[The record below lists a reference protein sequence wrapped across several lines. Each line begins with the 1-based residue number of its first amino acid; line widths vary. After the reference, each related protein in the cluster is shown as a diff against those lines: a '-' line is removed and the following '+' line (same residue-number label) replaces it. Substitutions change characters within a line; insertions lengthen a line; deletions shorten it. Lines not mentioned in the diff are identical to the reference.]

1 LTHFVHFGEGRPF
14 LYLSTSMNP
23 MRLLNHTIQLRST
36 LRAASLLGAAVAV
49 AATPLLGGGL
59 ASVKKPQPNRMPAN
73 LSGHA
78 SAAIQDKVPVMVE
91 LKEDAAAIPYATAY
105 KAAMAAANAETAKA
119 IAGAKTTQQADSI
132 RRQADTQKILISPAA
147 TQQIKATIQRLDQA
161 QQQMLPS
168 LTGGNIGGQVLYRV
182 QKAYNGI
189 AIMVTPDK
197 IAAIQALPNVKAV
210 HPMAPKVPLAFSDI
224 DFLGAR
230 SFWNPSPP
238 NTHPN
243 HLGIH
248 GEAINVA
255 DIDSGLDYIHVNF
268 GGPGSSGYAQ
278 VPDHT
283 QPSNPFF
290 PSRKVPGGYD
300 FAGDDYDA
308 TGTPAQQV
316 PHPDPD
322 PFDSGL
328 AGGHGTGTASLI
340 GGYGVNSNGTVF
352 TGSYGSSTPIGSM
365 SISPGFAPLC
375 NIYALKVFGTGS
387 TNLVTAAIDWAM
399 DPNGDGDMS
408 DHMDVINMSLGGP
421 DGFAEDSDNISAS
434 NAAAI
439 GIIVASAAGNDG
451 DTYYIVSGPS
461 VATGTL
467 SVAASF
473 NDQSGYFANASVT
486 GNSTNLSGKKFGAV
500 FASSSPHTSVTND
513 VVYAIPHNGSTA
525 FTNAAQVAG
534 HIALIDRGV
543 ATFTVKAQNAMAAG
557 AVGIIVADN
566 RPEDPITQSTDNAN
580 PPLNIPDVMITQ
592 ADGNTIKTAAQ
603 FDSTT
608 GAATVPTN
616 VTISPEMQLM
626 VTHPT
631 NPPGSNAGPG
641 SPDTIPSYSSRG
653 PRSGD
658 NGLKPDLTAPAEV
671 VSVAAYASGNG
682 PSTFNG
688 TSSSTPHVAGSMA
701 LLRQLHPSWSVAEL
715 NAVIANTATHDLFT
729 TEPGPS
735 PSPTPDVQLGVG
747 RIGAG
752 RIDLDKASNALVVA
766 YDADDNST
774 GLSFGHVAVPV
785 DSGATITKNILVTN
799 KGTTDATYD
808 LSYHD
813 VNAVGDANFTFAGPI
828 TIPAGQSI
836 NVPVTF
842 TATGNTINHPM
853 DPSISPFDPHGFGF
867 DREWLTEK
875 TGYLVFTPP
884 SSSSAKAVRSVH
896 KASAR
901 KARASGKRR
910 VTATGVT
917 PSGSPAASTAPSLR
931 VALYAA
937 PSAAASM
944 HATSNGFVP
953 DANSGTFNVN
963 LTGAD
968 IFTGGNVGGG
978 GDVVSLL
985 KAFELQFAHPAVGT
999 PNAPATPN
1007 VLKYAG
1013 VTSDYNEQSSHPS
1026 DGSDFTVITFGID
1039 RFGDVTVPAIYDAA
1053 DVRIFIDADQ
1063 DGTDDFEIITDS
1075 LGDAELAPAQG
1086 NIDNVYYPILLDL
1099 KHGGGG
1105 LEPPLPTNL
1114 VDPQL
1119 LDMNTFNN
1127 SAVILPI
1134 FAGDIGLAGAGA
1146 TAFNYRVEIHDRTG
1160 ALSSSTPELTYD
1172 MAAPGVNVQHG
1183 NNILTDQNNVP
1194 LTTEPVLYQD
1204 TAGNGIPADYVG
1216 QNVRNNASLGVLLLH
1231 MHNGP
1236 GNRSDAV
1243 VLRAPILTNFSPTH
1257 GAPGT
1262 RVTITGNNFNNGV
1275 TVTFNN
1281 KPASSVSV
1289 ISATTLV
1296 ATVPNGATTGRIRV
1310 SNSVGTATSRTNFS
1324 VP

>member
-1 LTHFVHFGEGRPF
+1 MIAL
-14 LYLSTSMNP
+14 
-23 MRLLNHTIQLRST
+23 
-36 LRAASLLGAAVAV
+36 

-59 ASVKKPQPNRMPAN
+59 ATGKKLQPNRKPVN
-73 LSGHA
+73 VTGHIA
-78 SAAIQDKVPVMVE
+78 AAIQKSVPVMVE
-91 LKEDAAAIPYATAY
+91 LKEDAASVAYAQAY
-105 KAAMAAANAETAKA
+105 KAALAAANAQTAQA
-119 IAGAKTTQQADSI
+119 IAAAKTPQQAESVRQQAD
-132 RRQADTQKILISPAA
+132 AQKIQISPAA
-147 TQQIKATIQRLDQA
+147 TQQIKGTIQRLDQT
-161 QQQMLPS
+161 QQQLLPS
-168 LTGGNIGGQVLYRV
+168 LTGGNIQGQVLYRI

-189 AIMVTPDK
+189 AMMVAPDK

-210 HPMAPKVPLAFSDI
+210 HPMAPKIPLAFSDI

-248 GEAINVA
+248 GEAVNVA
-255 DIDSGLDYIHVNF
+255 DIDSGLDYIHTNF
-268 GGPGSSGYAQ
+268 GGPGSSGYAE
-278 VPDHT
+278 VPNHT
-283 QPSNPFF
+283 QAPNAFF

-340 GGYGVNSNGTVF
+340 GGYGVNANGTVF
-352 TGSYGSSTPIGSM
+352 TGSYSSSTPIGSM

-375 NIYALKVFGTGS
+375 NLYALKVFGTGS
-387 TNLVTAAIDWAM
+387 TNLVSEAIDWAM

-421 DGFAEDSDNISAS
+421 DGFAEDPDNVTAS

-486 GNSTNLSGKKFGAV
+486 GNSSNLSGKKFAAV
-500 FASSSPHTSVTND
+500 FANSSPHTSVTND

-534 HIALIDRGV
+534 HIALIDRGTV
-543 ATFTVKAQNAMAAG
+543 TFTVKAENAMAAG
-557 AVGIIVADN
+557 AVGIIIADN
-566 RPEDPITQSTDNAN
+566 RPEDPITQATDDAD
-580 PPLNIPDVMITQ
+580 PPVNVPDVMITQ
-592 ADGNTIKTAAQ
+592 DDGNTIKTAAQ

-608 GAATVPTN
+608 GVATVATN
-616 VTISPEMQLM
+616 VTIAPEPSLM
-626 VTHPT
+626 VSHPT
-631 NPPGSNAGPG
+631 NPPGSGARAG

-671 VSVAAYASGNG
+671 VSVAAYASGNL
-682 PSTFNG
+682 PSNFNG
-688 TSSSTPHVAGSMA
+688 TSSATPHVAGSMA

-752 RIDLDKASNALVVA
+752 RIDLDKASNDLVVA
-766 YDADDNST
+766 YDADNNST

-785 DSGATITKNILVTN
+785 DSSSQITKNVFVEN
-799 KGTTDATYD
+799 KGTTDVTYD
-808 LSYHD
+808 LTYQD
-813 VNAVGDANFTFAGPI
+813 VNAVGDANFSFQGPI
-828 TIPAGQSI
+828 TIPAGGSV

-842 TATGNTINHPM
+842 SATGNTINHPM
-853 DPSISPFDPHGFGF
+853 DPSISPVDPHGFGF

-875 TGYLVFTPP
+875 TGYMVLTP
-884 SSSSAKAVRSVH
+884 STAGAQAKSVVRKST
-896 KASAR
+896 AR
-901 KARASGKRR
+901 KAKASSRSSRR
-910 VTATGVT
+910 KATAASVT
-917 PSGSPAASTAPSLR
+917 PSAPGASSGPAIR

-937 PSAAASM
+937 PRAAASM
-944 HATSNGFVP
+944 HASTNGFVP
-953 DANSGTFNVN
+953 SANNGTFNVD
-963 LTGAD
+963 LTGSD

-985 KAFELQFAHPAVGT
+985 KPFELQYAHPAVGT
-999 PNAPATPN
+999 PNAPTSPN

-1013 VTSDYNEQSSHPS
+1013 VTSDYNEQSSHPT
-1026 DGSDFTVITFGID
+1026 DGSDPTVISFGID
-1039 RFGDVTVPAIYDAA
+1039 RFGDVTVPAIYDAS
-1053 DVRIFIDADQ
+1053 DIRIFVDADK

-1075 LGDAELAPAQG
+1075 LGDALLPPAQG
-1086 NIDNVYYPILLDL
+1086 NIDNVYYPVTIDL
-1099 KHGGGG
+1099 HNGGGFVDF
-1105 LEPPLPTNL
+1105 PLPTNL
-1114 VDPQL
+1114 IDPQF

-1127 SAVILPI
+1127 SAHIIPV
-1134 FAGDIGLAGAGA
+1134 FAGDLGLAGGGA
-1146 TAFNYRVEIHDRTG
+1146 TAFNYRVEIHDRSG
-1160 ALSSSTPELTYD
+1160 AVSSSSPELTYD
-1172 MAAPGVNVQHG
+1172 MANPGLNVQHG
-1183 NNILTDQNNVP
+1183 PNVITDDNNAP
-1194 LTTEPVLYQD
+1194 LTTEPILYQD
-1204 TAGNGIPADYVG
+1204 TAGNTFPADYVG
-1216 QNVRNNASLGVLLLH
+1216 QNIRNNASLGVLLLH

-1243 VLRAPILTNFSPTH
+1243 VARAPIITNFSPTH
-1257 GAPGT
+1257 GGPGT
-1262 RVTITGNNFNNGV
+1262 QVTITGDNFKDENNNAIAL

-1281 KPASSVSV
+1281 KQAASVNVLSK
-1289 ISATTLV
+1289 TTLV
-1296 ATVPNGATTGRIRV
+1296 ATVPIGATTGRIRV
-1310 SNSVGTATSRTNFS
+1310 SDSVGTATSRTNFV